1 VSTTS
6 TTLASTALA
15 PASALPI
22 PPPRFRER
30 DKTEVRPLAADPC
43 LLDLQRATATR
54 VRRFRHVPMDS
65 WLPVQRD
72 PTAAPLFSTRTQ
84 ESFFRVQLSARI
96 ALRAHRLLDL
106 PAFLSA
112 AGAESEGHLSY
123 LPCLLS
129 LLTSGGR
136 YIEQWVRVFYAT
148 IWIDLDH

>member
-1 VSTTS
+1 
-6 TTLASTALA
+6 
-15 PASALPI
+15 
-22 PPPRFRER
+22 
-30 DKTEVRPLAADPC
+30 
-43 LLDLQRATATR
+43 
-54 VRRFRHVPMDS
+54 
-65 WLPVQRD
+65 
-72 PTAAPLFSTRTQ
+72 
-84 ESFFRVQLSARI
+84 VQLSARI